1 MATAE
6 ETQDMDK
13 AQPVLYLHCTEA
25 SPKREEKDGGIFQCS
40 CGFARGTPSSS
51 VPWERVSIADCTEE
65 IQIQSLT
72 VAQKIATENMDGITE
87 RIKDFE

>member
-25 SPKREEKDGGIFQCS
+25 SPKREEKDGGFS
-40 CGFARGTPSSS
+40 ALVVSLVAHLPPRFPEKGFPLL
-51 VPWERVSIADCTEE
+51 I
-65 IQIQSLT
+65 
-72 VAQKIATENMDGITE
+72 AQKKF
-87 RIKDFE
+87 RFRV